1 MELLGLNIF
10 DIVVIAIILLLSI
23 KGLLNGLIK
32 ELFNLIG
39 LIGGIFLAS
48 YFHNDLSNYIYEN
61 FTNAIPIKVLNLLS
75 LIAIFVLFWI
85 VMKYIAKAI
94 AYFSDSEFISTTSRL
109 GGMVIKMVT
118 TFFILSLI
126 TYALSTKPQFAQKF
140 KPILDSSK
148 LYTLLKNSG
157 SLILNMPIVSNNKN
171 NKIGNE
177 QNGTETIQKEQNSTK
192 EIIEHNQTV
201 EHNESNA
208 TIENSKEDN
217 LTSNISKNSKNVNL
231 NENNS
236 TKEET
241 KKSTNTEDN
250 STKKEVTDKN
260 STQEHNHTNPILNI
274 KPETKSDLNETNIS
288 KKDIN

>member
-39 LIGGIFLAS
+39 LIGGIFVAS
-48 YFHNDLSNYIYEN
+48 YFHNDLSKLIYEN
-61 FTNAIPIKVLNLLS
+61 ITTAIPLKVLNLLS
-75 LIAIFVLFWI
+75 LIVIFALFWI
-85 VMKYIAKAI
+85 VMNYIAKAI
-94 AYFSDSEFISTTSRL
+94 AYFSNSEFISTTSRL

-126 TYALSTKPQFAQKF
+126 TYVFSTKPQFTQNF
-140 KPILDSSK
+140 KPTLDSSK
-148 LYTLLKNSG
+148 FYTLLKNSG
-157 SLILNMPIVSNNKN
+157 SFILNMPIISDVNLSKN
-171 NKIGNE
+171 NEKSSL
-177 QNGTETIQKEQNSTK
+177 EQNSINEEPKESKNIEKNSSNTIQVEQNRTKK
-192 EIIEHNQTV
+192 EIKM
-201 EHNESNA
+201 S
-208 TIENSKEDN
+208 S
-217 LTSNISKNSKNVNL
+217 
-231 NENNS
+231 
-236 TKEET
+236 
-241 KKSTNTEDN
+241 NTENN

-260 STQEHNHTNPILNI
+260 STQEHNGTNPILNI